1 MNPPLGKPGGLTDA
15 SLEERVPLVQ
25 KLVQKD
31 EGQTPKGDAKAALAA
46 DRARGVSQRWGIL
59 EASQRISAVR
69 SQSLART
76 QASQERP
83 VPARDLEVR
92 EVKRAAAES
101 KTLDDLLREEL
112 Q

>member
-1 MNPPLGKPGGLTDA
+1 MNPPPGKPGDA
-15 SLEERVPLVQ
+15 SAEERVPPVQ

-31 EGQTPKGDAKAALAA
+31 EGQTPRGDAKAALAA

-69 SQSLART
+69 LQSQART
-76 QASQERP
+76 QATQERP
-83 VPARDLEVR
+83 VPARDLEIR
-92 EVKRAAAES
+92 EVKRVAAES